1 MTVKILNA
9 TQKAEIVSFRKMGH
23 TLSTIAAEYGVSSDT
38 ISRVLK
44 EFEDAPKVTNCAG
57 VVSPTATLV
66 SGVRVIKFIN
76 AEDLV
81 SSIEK
86 AIEDEV
92 QFSIDLTNASFNG
105 VEAAK
110 TLVYDRYLRTRC
122 DSVQETVLDNVDDE
136 LYEIV
141 NNGATTRGLL
151 KVVFGEDEGF
161 SFDAAPSIPL
171 SPVQQGE
178 EAYAQAIKSAP
189 KVEVKVKAPEP
200 IWNAS
205 SKFISI
211 TIGRD
216 VYNADKDHPA
226 FKQAHQLLVDG
237 DILGA
242 VDLIN
247 VEQAVTR
254 FVDGDIRIEDGQLF
268 FKDIELKTGLT
279 DRIIGLMYEGKDF
292 KFLLP
297 FLHNLLEN
305 PSRKAVYRL
314 FDFLEANDIEIT
326 KEGYFIAWKK
336 VRSNFHDVYTGTM
349 DNSPGKEV
357 RVERNQVDEDD
368 ERTCSQGLHVCSKSY
383 LGHFGSWGGR
393 GHDKVVSVLVHPKDV
408 VSIPVDYNN
417 AKMRTAGYKVIEEVT
432 TRFN

>member
-1 MTVKILNA
+1 MTVKILNDK
-9 TQKAEIVSFRKMGH
+9 QKSEIIAARSKGE
-23 TLSTIAAEYGVSSDT
+23 TLSFIANRYNVSPDT

-44 EFEDAPKVTNCAG
+44 ETAAALKNVGIRQISFDGC
-57 VVSPTATLV
+57 VSE
-66 SGVRVIKFIN
+66 FIEEVN
-76 AEDLV
+76 Q
-81 SSIEK
+81 
-86 AIEDEV
+86 AIEDECL
-92 QFSIDLTNASFNG
+92 FSIQILKH
-105 VEAAK
+105 V
-110 TLVYDRYLRTRC
+110 
-122 DSVQETVLDNVDDE
+122 DSKYNVDLQDALYGEYYEADSNSTIEEIYDVLSEAVTDFIDGSITQEE
-136 LYEIV
+136 LSDM
-141 NNGATTRGLL
+141 A
-151 KVVFGEDEGF
+151 FGKSVGF
-161 SFDAAPSIPL
+161 SHRVDIVDEHKTAPIPL
-171 SPVQQGE
+171 SPLQQHE
-178 EAYAQAIKSAP
+178 EAYARAIKSEPFAP
-189 KVEVKVKAPEP
+189 GSAKVEAPEP

-211 TIGRD
+211 TVGRD

-226 FKQAHQLLVDG
+226 FKEALGLLVAG
-237 DILGA
+237 DIHGA

-247 VEQAVTR
+247 VERAVTR

-383 LGHFGSWGGR
+383 LGHFGSSSR
-393 GHDKVVSVLVHPKDV
+393 GDKVVSVLVHPKDV

-417 AKMRTAGYKVIEEVT
+417 AKMRTAGYKVIAEVT
-432 TRFN
+432 SRFD

>member
-1 MTVKILNA
+1 MTVKILNVA
-9 TQKAEIVSFRKMGH
+9 QKAEIVKARKTGR
-23 TLSTIAAEYGVSSDT
+23 TLSSLGADYGVSPDT

-44 EFEDAPKVTNCAG
+44 EFEDAPKVTNCSG
-57 VVSPTATLV
+57 VVSPTATLT
-66 SGVRVIKFIN
+66 SGVRVIKFTDVN
-76 AEDLV
+76 RFV

-86 AIEDEV
+86 AIKDEI
-92 QFSIDLTNASFNG
+92 QFSVDLTDASEDD
-105 VEAAK
+105 V
-110 TLVYDRYLRTRC
+110 
-122 DSVQETVLDNVDDE
+122 ETVKAVIYGRYIKSSVNSMEETIFDQVDDE

-141 NNGATTRGLL
+141 NEDITTHDLL
-151 KVVFGEDEGF
+151 TVVFGEDEGF
-161 SFDAAPSIPL
+161 NLENKSTFDLVHA
-171 SPVQQGE
+171 
-178 EAYAQAIKSAP
+178 
-189 KVEVKVKAPEP
+189 KVEANVKAPEP

-211 TIGRD
+211 TIGRN

-226 FKQAHQLLVDG
+226 FKQALELLVAG
-237 DILGA
+237 DITGA

-383 LGHFGSWGGR
+383 LGCFGSYGR
-393 GHDKVVSVLVHPKDV
+393 GDKVVSVLVHPKDV

-432 TRFN
+432 SRFN

>member
-9 TQKAEIVSFRKMGH
+9 AQKAEIVNARKTGR
-23 TLSTIAAEYGVSSDT
+23 TLVSLGADYGVSPDT

-44 EFEDAPKVTNCAG
+44 EFEAATPFFLAPAK
-57 VVSPTATLV
+57 
-66 SGVRVIKFIN
+66 
-76 AEDLV
+76 
-81 SSIEK
+81 IE
-86 AIEDEV
+86 
-92 QFSIDLTNASFNG
+92 
-105 VEAAK
+105 AK
-110 TLVYDRYLRTRC
+110 
-122 DSVQETVLDNVDDE
+122 
-136 LYEIV
+136 I
-141 NNGATTRGLL
+141 
-151 KVVFGEDEGF
+151 
-161 SFDAAPSIPL
+161 
-171 SPVQQGE
+171 
-178 EAYAQAIKSAP
+178 
-189 KVEVKVKAPEP
+189 KAPEP

-383 LGHFGSWGGR
+383 LGHFGSYGR
-393 GHDKVVSVLVHPKDV
+393 GDKVVSVLVHPKDV

-417 AKMRTAGYKVIEEVT
+417 AKMRTAGYKVIEDVT
-432 TRFN
+432 SKF

>member
-1 MTVKILNA
+1 MTVKILNVA
-9 TQKAEIVSFRKMGH
+9 QKAEIVNARKTGR
-23 TLSTIAAEYGVSSDT
+23 TLVSLGADYGVSPDT

-44 EFEDAPKVTNCAG
+44 EFEAAPKVTNCAG
-57 VVSPTATLV
+57 IVSPTATLT
-66 SGVRVIKFIN
+66 SGVRVIKFTDV
-76 AEDLV
+76 EDLV
-81 SSIEK
+81 NSIEE
-86 AIEDEV
+86 AIEDEI
-92 QFSIDLTNASFNG
+92 QFSIDLTNASMSSIENIK
-105 VEAAK
+105 E
-110 TLVYDRYLRTRC
+110 LVYARYLKTRS
-122 DSVQETVLDNVDDE
+122 DSVEEYILDAIDDE
-136 LYEIV
+136 LYDIIH
-141 NNGATTRGLL
+141 GDGFTTTDLL
-151 KVVFGEDEGF
+151 KRAFGEEEGF
-161 SFDAAPSIPL
+161 GLENTSSFTL
-171 SPVQQGE
+171 T
-178 EAYAQAIKSAP
+178 QA

-200 IWNAS
+200 VWNAS

-226 FKQAHQLLVDG
+226 FKQALELLVAG
-237 DILGA
+237 DVLGA

-336 VRSNFHDVYTGTM
+336 VRNNFHDVYTGTM

-383 LGHFGSWGGR
+383 LGHFGSYGSG
-393 GHDKVVSVLVHPKDV
+393 DKVVSVLVHPKDV

-432 TRFN
+432 SRFN

>member
-9 TQKAEIVSFRKMGH
+9 AQKAEIVKARKSGR
-23 TLSTIAAEYGVSSDT
+23 TLSSLGADYGVSADT

-44 EFEDAPKVTNCAG
+44 EFEDSPKATNCA
-57 VVSPTATLV
+57 VSPTATLS
-66 SGVRVIKFIN
+66 SGVRVIKFTDVKGLMSN
-76 AEDLV
+76 
-81 SSIEK
+81 IEK
-86 AIEDEV
+86 AIKDKI
-92 QFSIDLTNASFNG
+92 QFSIDLTDASTDD
-105 VEAAK
+105 VESFKNVIYGRYIKSAVNSMEE
-110 TLVYDRYLRTRC
+110 TIFDLIDDEMYDI
-122 DSVQETVLDNVDDE
+122 VDD
-136 LYEIV
+136 V
-141 NNGATTRGLL
+141 ATTRELL
-151 KVVFGEDEGF
+151 TVVFGEDEGF
-161 SFDAAPSIPL
+161 NLENTSSFTLAP
-171 SPVQQGE
+171 
-178 EAYAQAIKSAP
+178 A
-189 KVEVKVKAPEP
+189 KVEVNVKAPEP

-211 TIGRD
+211 TIGRN

-226 FKQAHQLLVDG
+226 FKDALNLLVAG
-237 DILGA
+237 DVMGA

-279 DRIIGLMYEGKDF
+279 DRIISLMYEGKDF

-368 ERTCSQGLHVCSKSY
+368 EVTCSHGLHVCSKSY
-383 LGHFGSWGGR
+383 LGHFGSYGR
-393 GHDKVVSVLVHPKDV
+393 GDKVVSVLVHPKDV

-432 TRFN
+432 SRFN

>member
-9 TQKAEIVSFRKMGH
+9 AQKDAIVKARKMGH
-23 TLSTIAAEYGVSSDT
+23 TLSGLGAYFNVSPDT

-44 EFEDAPKVTNCAG
+44 EFEAASKVTNTE
-57 VVSPTATLV
+57 VLV

-86 AIEDEV
+86 AIDDEV

-110 TLVYDRYLRTRC
+110 TLVYDRYLKTRC
-122 DSVQETVLDNVDDE
+122 DSVEETILDQVDDE

-141 NNGATTRGLL
+141 NNDATTRDLL
-151 KVVFGEDEGF
+151 KVVFGEDKGF
-161 SFDAAPSIPL
+161 NFDAVPSIPL

-189 KVEVKVKAPEP
+189 KVEVKAPEP

-336 VRSNFHDVYTGTM
+336 VRSDFHDVYTGTM

-368 ERTCSQGLHVCSKSY
+368 EVTCSHGLHVCSKSY

>member
-9 TQKAEIVSFRKMGH
+9 AQKAEIVNARKTGR
-23 TLSTIAAEYGVSSDT
+23 TLVSLGADYGVSPDT

-44 EFEDAPKVTNCAG
+44 EFEAAPKVTNCAG
-57 VVSPTATLV
+57 VVSPTATLT
-66 SGVRVIKFIN
+66 SGVRVIKFTDV
-76 AEDLV
+76 EDLV
-81 SSIEK
+81 NSIEE
-86 AIEDEV
+86 AIEEEI
-92 QFSIDLTNASFNG
+92 QFSIDLTNASMSS
-105 VEAAK
+105 VENIK
-110 TLVYDRYLRTRC
+110 ELVYARYLKTRS
-122 DSVQETVLDNVDDE
+122 DSVEEYILDAIDDE
-136 LYEIV
+136 LYDIIH
-141 NNGATTRGLL
+141 GDGFTTTDLL
-151 KVVFGEDEGF
+151 KRAFGEEEGF
-161 SFDAAPSIPL
+161 GLENTSSFTLAP
-171 SPVQQGE
+171 
-178 EAYAQAIKSAP
+178 A

-383 LGHFGSWGGR
+383 LGHFGSYGSG
-393 GHDKVVSVLVHPKDV
+393 DKVVSVLVHPKDV

-432 TRFN
+432 SRFN